1 MKEGVEA
8 LGRVRAQAMV
18 LLVIAFLAGAFV
30 GGTMER
36 VMVRPSRSGVP
47 RDQRDP
53 RDSRGG
59 YSRGGP
65 TANRG
70 PRTPGAL
77 PTWYESLNLTVDQRA
92 KIEAVLSKRSDRVNS
107 AVEAAC
113 LIIRPA
119 RDSSRKESDAVLTAA
134 QLAKRDSIFAS
145 FGTRGGGP
153 RPAGGASRGGVFS
166 CGPEATP
173 ATAKK

>member
-1 MKEGVEA
+1 MKEGVES

-36 VMVRPSRSGVP
+36 VMVRPSRYGVP
-47 RDQRDP
+47 RDSRDGRGP
-53 RDSRGG
+53 RGG
-59 YSRGGP
+59 S

-77 PTWYESLNLTVDQRA
+77 PSWYESLNLTADQRS
-92 KIEAVLSKRSDRVNS
+92 KIEAVLSKRSERVNS

-119 RDSSRKESDAVLTAA
+119 RDSSRKESDAVLTSA

-153 RPAGGASRGGVFS
+153 RPAGGGGSRGGVFS
-166 CGPEATP
+166 CGPEAAP
-173 ATAKK
+173 AAAKK

>member
-1 MKEGVEA
+1 MKEGVES

-36 VMVRPSRSGVP
+36 VMVRPSRSGGS
-47 RDQRDP
+47 RDP
-53 RDSRGG
+53 RGG
-59 YSRGGP
+59 FSRGGP
-65 TANRG
+65 AANRG

-77 PTWYESLNLTVDQRA
+77 PSWYESLDLTVDQRA

-119 RDSSRKESDAVLTAA
+119 RDSSRKETDAVLTAA
-134 QLAKRDSIFAS
+134 QLTKRDSILAS
-145 FGTRGGGP
+145 F
-153 RPAGGASRGGVFS
+153 ASRGGQRPPSGGGGLRGGSFS
-166 CGPEATP
+166 CGTEAP
-173 ATAKK
+173 AAPAK

>member
-1 MKEGVEA
+1 MKEGVES

-30 GGTMER
+30 GGTIER
-36 VMVRPSRSGVP
+36 VMVRPSRSGGT
-47 RDQRDP
+47 RDP
-53 RDSRGG
+53 GSSRGG
-59 YSRGGP
+59 FARGGP
-65 TANRG
+65 TSNRG

-77 PTWYESLNLTVDQRA
+77 PGWYESLNLTVDQRA

-119 RDSSRKESDAVLTAA
+119 RDSSRKEADAVLSAT
-134 QLAKRDSIFAS
+134 QLAQRDSIFAS
-145 FGTRGGGP
+145 FAARGGGP
-153 RPAGGASRGGVFS
+153 RPPGAGGGSRGGMFS
-166 CGPEATP
+166 CGPEAQP
-173 ATAKK
+173 GKK

>member
-1 MKEGVEA
+1 MKEGVES

-47 RDQRDP
+47 RDSRDGRGP
-53 RDSRGG
+53 RGG
-59 YSRGGP
+59 S

-77 PTWYESLNLTVDQRA
+77 PSWYESLDLTVDQRA
-92 KIEAVLSKRSDRVNS
+92 KIEAVLTKRSDRVNS

-119 RDSSRKESDAVLTAA
+119 RDSSRKEADAVLTAA
-134 QLAKRDSIFAS
+134 QLTKRDSIFAS
-145 FGTRGGGP
+145 FANRGGGGP
-153 RPAGGASRGGVFS
+153 RPTGGGGGSRGGVFS
-166 CGPEATP
+166 CGPETTP
-173 ATAKK
+173 AKK